1 MIILGIDP
9 ALNNTG
15 IAVLQIKNNS
25 PNLLHLTTI
34 KQKNNQKAN
43 SECEINHKLLFLH
56 QELQNILQKFQ
67 PNEVAIEETFVNIN
81 PLSSL
86 KLGQARGAIILSV
99 AINNLPISQYTPTA
113 VKKTITGN
121 GKADKLQVQKMLNI
135 LLPKHDFLDNDQSD
149 ALAVAF
155 CHYQHHNMPKYAKF

>member
-25 PNLLHLTTI
+25 PNLLHLSTI
-34 KQKNNQKAN
+34 KQKNNQQQSSLPK
-43 SECEINHKLLFLH
+43 IDHKLLFLH

-86 KLGQARGAIILSV
+86 KLGQARGAIMLSV

-135 LLPKHDFLDNDQSD
+135 LLPKHDFSDNDQSD

-155 CHYQHHNMPKYAKF
+155 CHYQHQNFSKYG

>member
-25 PNLLHLTTI
+25 LNLLNLSTI
-34 KQKNNQKAN
+34 KQKNNQQQN
-43 SECEINHKLLFLH
+43 SLYRIDHKLLFLH

-67 PNEVAIEETFVNIN
+67 PNEVAIEETFVNVN

-99 AINNLPISQYTPTA
+99 AINNLPIFQYTPTA
-113 VKKTITGN
+113 VKKTLTGN

-135 LLPKHDFLDNDQSD
+135 LLPKHDFLDHDQSD

-155 CHYQHHNMPKYAKF
+155 CHYQHQNSSKYA

>member
-15 IAVLQIKNNS
+15 VAVLQIINNS
-25 PNLLHLTTI
+25 PSLLHLSTI
-34 KQKNNQKAN
+34 KQKNNQQETHN
-43 SECEINHKLLFLH
+43 QINHKLLFLH
-56 QELQNILQKFQ
+56 QELQDVLQKFQ
-67 PNEVAIEETFVNIN
+67 PNEVAIEETFVNVN

-99 AINNLPISQYTPTA
+99 AINNLPIFQYTPTA
-113 VKKTITGN
+113 VKKTITGS

-135 LLPKHDFLDNDQSD
+135 LLPKHNFLDHRLPIERK
-149 ALAVAF
+149 AEA
-155 CHYQHHNMPKYAKF
+155 

>member
-9 ALNNTG
+9 ALNNAG
-15 IAVLQIKNNS
+15 VAVLQIINNS
-25 PNLLHLTTI
+25 PSLLHLSTI
-34 KQKNNQKAN
+34 KQKNNQQETN
-43 SECEINHKLLFLH
+43 NQINHKLLFLH
-56 QELQNILQKFQ
+56 QELQDVLQKFQ
-67 PNEVAIEETFVNIN
+67 PNEVAIEETFVNVN

-99 AINNLPISQYTPTA
+99 AINNLPIFQYTPTA

-121 GKADKLQVQKMLNI
+121 GKADKPQVQKMLNI
-135 LLPKHDFLDNDQSD
+135 LLTKHNFLDNDQSD

-155 CHYQHHNMPKYAKF
+155 CHYQHQNFPKYAKF

>member
-15 IAVLQIKNNS
+15 LAVLQIINNS
-25 PNLLHLTTI
+25 INLLHLSTI
-34 KQKNNQKAN
+34 KQKNNQQELN
-43 SECEINHKLLFLH
+43 NNEIDHKLLFLH
-56 QELQNILQKFQ
+56 QQLQDILQKFQ
-67 PNEVAIEETFVNIN
+67 PNEVAIEETFVNVN

-86 KLGQARGAIILSV
+86 KLGQARGAIILTV
-99 AINNLPISQYTPTA
+99 AINNLPIFQYTPTA

-135 LLPKHDFLDNDQSD
+135 LLPKYNFLDNDQSD

-155 CHYQHHNMPKYAKF
+155 CHYQHQNFSRYVKS